1 MRYKIISKVLL
12 FTLLLN
18 SSLITSQTVNELIN
32 EVNTNNL
39 NLTLNEFSGEV
50 STTVNGN
57 NVTIK
62 NRVSQLGNNLAADY
76 LKQKLNSF
84 GNLEVVENNYSSTG
98 RNIIAIQ
105 TGLTNPNNVY
115 IISAHYDSV
124 ANYSADDNATGT
136 AAVLETA
143 RILSGYCTENTIIY
157 ALWDEEEEGLIGSKN
172 YAADARLKNKNIL
185 GVINLDMIGYDK
197 DKNNN
202 IPIHTKNVA
211 NSLVLKDD
219 ILTILNS
226 HKNIGLTPNV
236 VNPGIDR
243 SDHASFWN
251 NNYTS
256 IMLSEATTTQ
266 DLTPH
271 YHTAQDKVNT
281 LDLEYFYKISRLLVA
296 ITATKANLISSN
308 SCSLNVNDF
317 KLQKIKIYPNPAK
330 NLIRI
335 NQEKG
340 SQNTLTI
347 RGLTNQIIRFEK
359 LNQKET
365 IINISSLAKG
375 IYILRIENKNG
386 FIVKKIIKN

>member
-1 MRYKIISKVLL
+1 MSLL
-12 FTLLLN
+12 FKQIFLF
-18 SSLITSQTVNELIN
+18 LIFLGSITTRAQSVNELIN
-32 EVNTNNL
+32 QVSTNNL
-39 NLTLNEFSGEV
+39 NILINEFSGEV
-50 STTVNGN
+50 TSIVGGN
-57 NVTIK
+57 SVTIK
-62 NRVSQLGNNLAADY
+62 NRVSSLGNNLAADY
-76 LKQKLNSF
+76 LKQKLNSY
-84 GNLEVVENNYSSTG
+84 GNLNVVENNYSATG
-98 RNIIAIQ
+98 RNIIATQ
-105 TGLTNPNNVY
+105 TGTTNPNNVY

-143 RILSGYCTENTIIY
+143 RILSNYCIENTIIY

-197 DKNNN
+197 DQNNN

-219 ILTILNS
+219 ILTILNT
-226 HKNIGLTPNV
+226 HKTIGLTPTI
-236 VNPGIDR
+236 VNPGIDL

-271 YHTAQDKVNT
+271 YHTAEDRVST

-296 ITATKANLISSN
+296 ITATKANLINSN

-317 KLQKIKIYPNPAK
+317 KLNKVKIYPNPAK
-330 NLIRI
+330 NLITIRLKS
-335 NQEKG
+335 NE
-340 SQNTLTI
+340 QNTLKI
-347 RGLTNQIIRFEK
+347 SSLTNQLIHFEK

-365 IINISSLAKG
+365 FINISSLAKG
-375 IYILRIENKNG
+375 IYILKIENKNG
-386 FIVKKIIKN
+386 FIVKKFIKK

>member
-18 SSLITSQTVNELIN
+18 SSIITSQTVNELIN

-57 NVTIK
+57 NVAIK

-98 RNIIAIQ
+98 RNIIATQ

-236 VNPGIDR
+236 VNGVVIENIFLTTDDILGNSFTFDVAGYVPNSGWTNLSIIGPGTN
-243 SDHASFWN
+243 A
-251 NNYTS
+251 T
-256 IMLSEATTTQ
+256 LSRAAGTYSAGTFTQWRWTTG
-266 DLTPH
+266 
-271 YHTAQDKVNT
+271 
-281 LDLEYFYKISRLLVA
+281 
-296 ITATKANLISSN
+296 IT
-308 SCSLNVNDF
+308 
-317 KLQKIKIYPNPAK
+317 
-330 NLIRI
+330 
-335 NQEKG
+335 G
-340 SQNTLTI
+340 
-347 RGLTNQIIRFEK
+347 
-359 LNQKET
+359 
-365 IINISSLAKG
+365 ININDG
-375 IYILRIENKNG
+375 GTYTITWT
-386 FIVKKIIKN
+386 

>member
-1 MRYKIISKVLL
+1 MSLL
-12 FTLLLN
+12 FKQIFLF
-18 SSLITSQTVNELIN
+18 LIFLGSITTRAQSVNELIN
-32 EVNTNNL
+32 QVSTNNL
-39 NLTLNEFSGEV
+39 NILINEFSGEV
-50 STTVNGN
+50 TSIVGGN
-57 NVTIK
+57 SVTIK
-62 NRVSQLGNNLAADY
+62 NRVSSLGNNLAADY
-76 LKQKLNSF
+76 LKQKLNSY
-84 GNLEVVENNYSSTG
+84 GNLNVVKNNYSATG
-98 RNIIAIQ
+98 RNIIATQ
-105 TGLTNPNNVY
+105 TGTTNPNNVY

-143 RILSGYCTENTIIY
+143 RILSNYCIENTIIY

-197 DKNNN
+197 DQNNN

-219 ILTILNS
+219 ILTILNT
-226 HKNIGLTPNV
+226 HKTIGLTPTI
-236 VNPGIDR
+236 VNPGIDL

-271 YHTAQDKVNT
+271 YHTAEDRVST

-296 ITATKANLISSN
+296 ITATKANLINSN

-317 KLQKIKIYPNPAK
+317 KLNKVKIYPNPAK
-330 NLIRI
+330 NLITIRLKS
-335 NQEKG
+335 NE
-340 SQNTLTI
+340 QNTLKI
-347 RGLTNQIIRFEK
+347 SSLTNQLIHFEK

-365 IINISSLAKG
+365 FINISSLAKG
-375 IYILRIENKNG
+375 IYILKIENKNG
-386 FIVKKIIKN
+386 FIVKKFIKK